1 MFIEKI
7 CSLRSWTHIKNIAL
21 NLSLFKFFF
30 PFLRSIY
37 NMVNSMDIYKSLN
50 NSIGA
55 VMKNP
60 EILKFAPDLLKT
72 NVSMQLKNYLV
83 H

>member
-21 NLSLFKFFF
+21 NFSLFKIFF
-30 PFLRSIY
+30 PFLLSIY

>member
-21 NLSLFKFFF
+21 NFSLFKIFF
-30 PFLRSIY
+30 PFLLSIY

-50 NSIGA
+50 NSFGA

-60 EILKFAPDLLKT
+60 EILKFAPDLLKN